1 MMSYLVNVEKSK
13 VYPDSLMYYKGK
25 RYSVNPKYIGQFVQA
40 KQIDNI
46 LYIYHNKQLIATH
59 EINNKIINYSKE
71 HYSERASEFNI
82 KVAGFPFIRTLD
94 EFDFDFQ
101 PSINK
106 KEILDLATLRFIE
119 EKKNVLL
126 VGSSG
131 VGKTHIA
138 TSIGIEAA
146 KKRISTYFISCHN
159 LITKLNIA
167 HQETRLKDALKT
179 FNKYKL
185 LIIDE
190 IGYLPVD
197 KNGANLFFQLIAK
210 RYEKSSTIITTN
222 QSFSR
227 WGELFSDSTL
237 ANAILDRLLHHSY
250 VFNITGDSY

>member
-1 MMSYLVNVEKSK
+1 ML
-13 VYPDSLMYYKGK
+13 
-25 RYSVNPKYIGQFVQA
+25 A
-40 KQIDNI
+40 
-46 LYIYHNKQLIATH
+46 
-59 EINNKIINYSKE
+59 
-71 HYSERASEFNI
+71 
-82 KVAGFPFIRTLD
+82 LD

-106 KEILDLATLRFIE
+106 KEVLDLATLRFIE

-126 VGSSG
+126 IGSSG

-138 TSIGIEAA
+138 TAIGIEAA
-146 KKRISTYFISCHN
+146 KKRVSTYFISCHD

-167 HQETRLKDALKT
+167 HQENRLKDALKT

-197 KNGANLFFQLIAK
+197 KNGANLLFQLIAK

-222 QSFSR
+222 QQFSK
-227 WGELFSDSTL
+227 WGEIFSDNIL

-250 VFNITGDSY
+250 VFNITGDSYRLKDILNKIENFDNSI

>member
-1 MMSYLVNVEKSK
+1 MTYAKVINNLQKLKLEKMSTYLST
-13 VYPDSLMYYKGK
+13 YLD
-25 RYSVNPKYIGQFVQA
+25 
-40 KQIDNI
+40 
-46 LYIYHNKQLIATH
+46 
-59 EINNKIINYSKE
+59 EINKNNISFLDALLNLTEEEILFKE
-71 HYSERASEFNI
+71 QRAAEFNI
-82 KVAGFPFIRTLD
+82 RVAGFPFIRTID
-94 EFDFDFQ
+94 EFDFSFQ

-119 EKKNVLL
+119 EKKNILL
-126 VGSSG
+126 VGSTG

-146 KKRISTYFISCHN
+146 KKRVSTYFISCHD
-159 LITKLNIA
+159 LVTKLSIA
-167 HQETRLKDALKT
+167 HQENRLKDALKT

-197 KNGANLFFQLIAK
+197 KNGVNLLFQLITK

-222 QSFSR
+222 QRFSK
-227 WGELFSDSTL
+227 WGEVFADNML

-250 VFNITGDSY
+250 VFNIDGDSYRLKDILKKMENTDNSD